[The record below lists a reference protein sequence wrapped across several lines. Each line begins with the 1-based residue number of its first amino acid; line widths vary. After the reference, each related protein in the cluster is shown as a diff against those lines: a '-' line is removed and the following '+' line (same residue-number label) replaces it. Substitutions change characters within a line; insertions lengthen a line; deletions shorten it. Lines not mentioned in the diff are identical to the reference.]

1 MKEAGEAEGGVSL
14 WTFGPPGCTESEP
27 EAQEEGHRGQQK
39 PSPAA
44 SFGCWILFL
53 NEGRGRKAKKTGE
66 PVLREVWKSQGAGGK
81 EGLPEEKL

>member
-1 MKEAGEAEGGVSL
+1 MR
-14 WTFGPPGCTESEP
+14 FGNH
-27 EAQEEGHRGQQK
+27 AV
-39 PSPAA
+39 
-44 SFGCWILFL
+44 FGCRILFL